1 MSEDERFTQVAYH
14 KWAKVGELFRS
25 LTKNERMSESLILLS
40 ESLIHS
46 YFSKKQVISSE
57 FRIPNPVSNIC
68 AEQASGSK
76 NTTIG
81 GMV

>member
-1 MSEDERFTQVAYH
+1 
-14 KWAKVGELFRS
+14 
-25 LTKNERMSESLILLS
+25 MSESLILLS

-68 AEQASGSK
+68 AEQASSGDSISYSRAQQAASGDSISY
-76 NTTIG
+76 NRAQQAASGDSISYSRAQ
-81 GMV
+81 